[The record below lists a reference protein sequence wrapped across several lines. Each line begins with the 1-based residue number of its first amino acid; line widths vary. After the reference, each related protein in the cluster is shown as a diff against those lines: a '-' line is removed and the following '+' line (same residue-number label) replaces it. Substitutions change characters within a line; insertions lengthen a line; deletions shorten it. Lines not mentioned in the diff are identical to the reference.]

1 MYFIGKLTD
10 SYLLSGT
17 LAKRT
22 ELTNITM
29 DQPKLERLLRLMK
42 MLTANNSLTIDE
54 IAYKLDISSRS
65 VYRYI
70 DTFRDA
76 GFVIKKTNNCP
87 KLDKSSPY
95 FKEISE
101 LIHFTEEEAYI
112 LKSAIESID
121 ENNLLKQNLKK
132 KLYTVYDYNIL
143 AETIVSGKNGRNVQ
157 QLVQAIEN
165 KNRVVLKNYAS
176 AHGNDIRDR
185 EVEAY
190 AFTTNY
196 VQVWCYCPDEHQ
208 NKLFKVSRIGSVEV
222 LPHPWQNELDHQS
235 GYIDVFR
242 MHSNQ
247 TSPVKL
253 KLGLRAANLLME
265 EFPLASKH
273 LTKLSNSEWMFSAGV
288 CSFDG
293 VGRFV
298 MGLLDDIEIVES
310 PELEKYI
317 ADRIK
322 NIQTKFSLS

>member
-1 MYFIGKLTD
+1 
-10 SYLLSGT
+10 
-17 LAKRT
+17 
-22 ELTNITM
+22 M

-42 MLTANNSLTIDE
+42 MLTANNSLTVDE
-54 IAYKLDISSRS
+54 IADKLAISSRS

-95 FKEISE
+95 FKDISE

-143 AETIVSGKNGRNVQ
+143 AETIVSGKNGCNVK
-157 QLVQAIEN
+157 QLVEAIEN
-165 KNRVVLKNYAS
+165 KKRVVLKNYSS

-196 VQVWCYCPDEHQ
+196 VQVWCYCSEENK
-208 NKLFKVSRIGSVEV
+208 NKLFKISRIGSVEI
-222 LPHPWQNELDHQS
+222 LPEAWQYEANHQS

-242 MHSNQ
+242 MNSNE
-247 TSPVKL
+247 TKPVKL
-253 KLGLRAANLLME
+253 KLGLRAANLLTE
-265 EFPLASKH
+265 EFPLASKYIN
-273 LTKLSNSEWMFSAGV
+273 KLSDNEWIFESEV
-288 CSFDG
+288 CSYDG

-298 MGLLDDIEIVES
+298 MGLLDDIEIIET
-310 PELEKYI
+310 PELQKYI
-317 ADRIK
+317 SSHLK
-322 NIQTKFSLS
+322 NIQNKFLLT

>member
-1 MYFIGKLTD
+1 
-10 SYLLSGT
+10 
-17 LAKRT
+17 
-22 ELTNITM
+22 M

-42 MLTANNSLTIDE
+42 MLTANNSLTVDE
-54 IAYKLDISSRS
+54 IADKLSISSRS

-95 FKEISE
+95 FKDISE
-101 LIHFTEEEAYI
+101 LIHFTEEEAFI
-112 LKSAIESID
+112 LRSAIESID

-143 AETIVSGKNGRNVQ
+143 AETIVSGKNGRNVG

-165 KNRVVLKNYAS
+165 KKRVVLKNYSS

-190 AFTTNY
+190 AFTTNS
-196 VQVWCYCPDEHQ
+196 VQVWCYCPEENK
-208 NKLFKVSRIGSVEV
+208 NKLFKISRIGSVEI
-222 LPHPWQNELDHQS
+222 LPEVWQYESNHQS

-242 MHSNQ
+242 MNSNE
-247 TSPVKL
+247 TKPVKL
-253 KLGLRAANLLME
+253 KLGLRAANLLTE
-265 EFPLASKH
+265 EFPLASKY
-273 LTKLSNSEWMFSAGV
+273 LNKLSDNEWIFESEV
-288 CSFDG
+288 CSYDG

-298 MGLLDDIEIVES
+298 MGLLDDIEIIET
-310 PELEKYI
+310 PELQKHI
-317 ADRIK
+317 SSHLK
-322 NIQTKFSLS
+322 NIQNKFLLT

>member
-1 MYFIGKLTD
+1 
-10 SYLLSGT
+10 
-17 LAKRT
+17 
-22 ELTNITM
+22 M

-42 MLTANNSLTIDE
+42 MLTANNSLTVDE
-54 IAYKLDISSRS
+54 IADKLAISSRS

-95 FKEISE
+95 FKDISE
-101 LIHFTEEEAYI
+101 LIHFTEEEAFI
-112 LKSAIESID
+112 LKSAIENID

-143 AETIVSGKNGRNVQ
+143 AETIVSGKNGRNVG

-165 KNRVVLKNYAS
+165 KKRVVLKNYSS

-196 VQVWCYCPDEHQ
+196 VQVWCYCPEENK
-208 NKLFKVSRIGSVEV
+208 NKLFKISRIGSVEI
-222 LPHPWQNELDHQS
+222 LPEAWQYEANHKS

-242 MHSNQ
+242 MNSNE
-247 TSPVKL
+247 TKPVKL
-253 KLGLRAANLLME
+253 KLGLRAANLLTE
-265 EFPLASKH
+265 EFPLASKY
-273 LTKLSNSEWMFSAGV
+273 LTKLSDNEWIFESEV
-288 CSFDG
+288 CSYDG

-298 MGLLDDIEIVES
+298 MGLLDDIEIIET
-310 PELEKYI
+310 PELQKHI
-317 ADRIK
+317 ATHLK
-322 NIQTKFSLS
+322 NIQNKFSLT

>member
-1 MYFIGKLTD
+1 
-10 SYLLSGT
+10 
-17 LAKRT
+17 
-22 ELTNITM
+22 M

-42 MLTANNSLTIDE
+42 LLTANNSLTVDE
-54 IAYKLDISSRS
+54 IAEKLCISARS

-70 DTFRDA
+70 DTFKDA

-95 FKEISE
+95 FKDISE

-165 KNRVVLKNYAS
+165 KKRVILKNYSS
-176 AHGNDIRDR
+176 ANGNTIRDR

-196 VQVWCYCPDEHQ
+196 VQIWCYCPVENK
-208 NKLFKVSRIGSVEV
+208 NKLFKISRINSVEM
-222 LPHPWQNELDHQS
+222 LPEAWKHEAQHQS

-242 MHSNQ
+242 INSDETM
-247 TSPVKL
+247 PVKL
-253 KLGLRAANLLME
+253 KLGLRSASLLVE
-265 EFPLASKH
+265 EFPLASKY
-273 LTKLSNSEWMFSAGV
+273 LNKISDSEWIFESDV
-288 CSFDG
+288 CSYDG
-293 VGRFV
+293 VGRFIL
-298 MGLLDDIEIVES
+298 GLLDDIEIIDS
-310 PELEKYI
+310 QELEKHI
-317 ADRIK
+317 AIHLK
-322 NIQTKFSLS
+322 NIQNKFSLS

>member
-1 MYFIGKLTD
+1 
-10 SYLLSGT
+10 
-17 LAKRT
+17 
-22 ELTNITM
+22 M

-42 MLTANNSLTIDE
+42 MLTANNSLTVDE
-54 IAYKLDISSRS
+54 IADKLAISSRS

-95 FKEISE
+95 FKDISE
-101 LIHFTEEEAYI
+101 LIHFTEEEAFI
-112 LKSAIESID
+112 LKSAIENID

-143 AETIVSGKNGRNVQ
+143 AETIVSGKNGRNVG

-165 KNRVVLKNYAS
+165 KKRVVLKNYSS

-196 VQVWCYCPDEHQ
+196 VQVWCYCPEENK
-208 NKLFKVSRIGSVEV
+208 NKLFKISRIGSVEI
-222 LPHPWQNELDHQS
+222 LPEAWQYEANHKS

-242 MHSNQ
+242 MNSNE
-247 TSPVKL
+247 TKPVKL
-253 KLGLRAANLLME
+253 KLGLRAANLLTE
-265 EFPLASKH
+265 EFPLASKY
-273 LTKLSNSEWMFSAGV
+273 LTKLSDNEWIFESEV
-288 CSFDG
+288 CSYDG

-298 MGLLDDIEIVES
+298 MGLLDDIEIVET
-310 PELEKYI
+310 PELQKYI
-317 ADRIK
+317 ADHLK
-322 NIQTKFSLS
+322 NIQDRF